1 MKISGNIPGKERKKG
16 NTNPYL
22 KDGLIPSIIYGGTA
36 DPLMVAV
43 DRIQL
48 KKRFEEGGFYSKIF
62 EVDLGEKKEPVVVK
76 SIQRHKVKNHP
87 IHVDFQRVDD
97 KTRIVIS
104 VPVEF
109 VDQETSPGLKQGG
122 VLNVVRREIELS
134 CLASN
139 IPEKFVISL
148 EGKEIGDDIRLSSV
162 TLGEGMKPTILG
174 RDFMLATIQA
184 PKVEKEP
191 QTTEEEAGAESEA
204 EASSEERKKKR
215 KKKKQQNNI
224 ICFYAYSF
232 LLR

>member
-174 RDFMLATIQA
+174 RDFMLATVQA

-191 QTTEEEAGAESEA
+191 QTTEEEADTDSEA
-204 EASSEERKKKR
+204 ESTEEKKEEK
-215 KKKKQQNNI
+215 
-224 ICFYAYSF
+224 AAE
-232 LLR
+232 

>member
-191 QTTEEEAGAESEA
+191 ETTEEEAGAESEV
-204 EASSEERKKKR
+204 EASSEEKKEEK
-215 KKKKQQNNI
+215 
-224 ICFYAYSF
+224 AAE
-232 LLR
+232 

>member
-1 MKISGNIPGKERKKG
+1 MKISGNIPAKERKKG
-16 NTNPYL
+16 NTAPYL
-22 KDGLIPSIIYGGTA
+22 KEGLIPSIIYGGNA
-36 DPLMVAV
+36 DPVMVAV
-43 DRIQL
+43 DTIQL

-62 EVDLGEKKEPVVVK
+62 EVQFGDKKEAVIVK
-76 SIQRHKVKNHP
+76 SIQRHKVKNKP

-97 KTRIVIS
+97 KTRIIVHA
-104 VPVEF
+104 PVEF
-109 VDQETSPGLKQGG
+109 TNTELSPGIKQGG

-134 CLASN
+134 CLANN

-191 QTTEEEAGAESEA
+191 QAEEAAEADEKAATEEKK
-204 EASSEERKKKR
+204 EEE
-215 KKKKQQNNI
+215 
-224 ICFYAYSF
+224 
-232 LLR
+232 

>member
-22 KDGLIPSIIYGGTA
+22 NDGLIPSIIYGGNT

-97 KTRIVIS
+97 KTRIIIS

-109 VDQETSPGLKQGG
+109 IDQESSPGLKQGG

-148 EGKEIGDDIRLSSV
+148 GGKEIGDDIRLSSV

-174 RDFMLATIQA
+174 RDFMLATIQS

-191 QTTEEEAGAESEA
+191 QATDEATEGTDA
-204 EASSEERKKKR
+204 SEEKKEEK
-215 KKKKQQNNI
+215 
-224 ICFYAYSF
+224 AAE
-232 LLR
+232 

>member
-122 VLNVVRREIELS
+122 VLNVVRREIDLS

-191 QTTEEEAGAESEA
+191 QTTEEEAGAETEA
-204 EASSEERKKKR
+204 EASEEKKEE
-215 KKKKQQNNI
+215 KKEEK
-224 ICFYAYSF
+224 AAE
-232 LLR
+232 

>member
-36 DPLMVAV
+36 DPIMVAV

-97 KTRIVIS
+97 KTRIIIS

-109 VDQETSPGLKQGG
+109 VDQEASPGLKQGG

-204 EASSEERKKKR
+204 EASSEEKKEE
-215 KKKKQQNNI
+215 KKEEK
-224 ICFYAYSF
+224 AAE
-232 LLR
+232 

>member
-174 RDFMLATIQA
+174 RDFMLATVQA

-191 QTTEEEAGAESEA
+191 QTTEEEEEGADSET
-204 EASSEERKKKR
+204 EASEEKKEE
-215 KKKKQQNNI
+215 KKEEK
-224 ICFYAYSF
+224 AAE
-232 LLR
+232 

>member
-16 NTNPYL
+16 NTNLYL

-97 KTRIVIS
+97 KTRIIIS

-204 EASSEERKKKR
+204 EATEEKKEE
-215 KKKKQQNNI
+215 KKEEKTTE
-224 ICFYAYSF
+224 
-232 LLR
+232 

>member
-134 CLASN
+134 CLANN

-204 EASSEERKKKR
+204 EASSEEKKEE
-215 KKKKQQNNI
+215 KKEEK
-224 ICFYAYSF
+224 AAE
-232 LLR
+232 

>member
-204 EASSEERKKKR
+204 EATEDKKEEKKEEKT
-215 KKKKQQNNI
+215 
-224 ICFYAYSF
+224 AE
-232 LLR
+232 

>member
-134 CLASN
+134 C
-139 IPEKFVISL
+139 
-148 EGKEIGDDIRLSSV
+148 
-162 TLGEGMKPTILG
+162 
-174 RDFMLATIQA
+174 
-184 PKVEKEP
+184 
-191 QTTEEEAGAESEA
+191 
-204 EASSEERKKKR
+204 
-215 KKKKQQNNI
+215 
-224 ICFYAYSF
+224 
-232 LLR
+232 

>member
-22 KDGLIPSIIYGGTA
+22 KDGLIPSIIYGGSA

-62 EVDLGEKKEPVVVK
+62 KVDLGEKKEPVVVK

-109 VDQETSPGLKQGG
+109 VDQEISPGLKQGG

-134 CLASN
+134 CLANN

-191 QTTEEEAGAESEA
+191 QATEEEAGADSEA
-204 EASSEERKKKR
+204 EATEEKKEEK
-215 KKKKQQNNI
+215 
-224 ICFYAYSF
+224 AAE
-232 LLR
+232 

>member
-1 MKISGNIPGKERKKG
+1 MKISGNIPAKERKKG

-22 KDGLIPSIIYGGTA
+22 NDGFIPSIIYGGKA

-43 DRIQL
+43 ETIQL

-62 EVDLGEKKEPVVVK
+62 EIEIGDKKEAVVVK
-76 SIQRHKVKNHP
+76 SIQRHKVKNNP
-87 IHVDFQRVDD
+87 IHVDFQRVDE

-109 VDQETSPGLKQGG
+109 SNQELSPGLKQGG
-122 VLNVVRREIELS
+122 VLNVVRRDLELS
-134 CLASN
+134 CLANN
-139 IPEKFVISL
+139 IPENFEISL
-148 EGKEIGDDIRLSSV
+148 EGKEVGYDIRLSSI

-191 QTTEEEAGAESEA
+191 EAVAEEATEEAETEEKKEEKAA
-204 EASSEERKKKR
+204 E
-215 KKKKQQNNI
+215 
-224 ICFYAYSF
+224 
-232 LLR
+232 

>member
-1 MKISGNIPGKERKKG
+1 MKISGNIAGKERKKG

-22 KDGLIPSIIYGGTA
+22 KDGLIPSIIYGGNA

-97 KTRIVIS
+97 KTRIVIG

-134 CLASN
+134 CLANN

-191 QTTEEEAGAESEA
+191 QATEEEAGADSEA
-204 EASSEERKKKR
+204 EATEEKKEEK
-215 KKKKQQNNI
+215 
-224 ICFYAYSF
+224 AAE
-232 LLR
+232 

>member
-1 MKISGNIPGKERKKG
+1 MKISGNIPAKERKKG

-22 KDGLIPSIIYGGTA
+22 NEGLIPSIIYGGKA
-36 DPLMVAV
+36 DPTMVAV
-43 DRIQL
+43 DKIQL
-48 KKRFEEGGFYSKIF
+48 KKRFDEGGFYSKIF
-62 EVDLGEKKEPVVVK
+62 EIELGDKKEAVIVK
-76 SIQRHKVKNHP
+76 SIQRNKVKHNP
-87 IHVDFQRVDD
+87 IHIDFQRVDE

-104 VPVEF
+104 VPVELT
-109 VDQETSPGLKQGG
+109 DQETSPGLKQGG

-134 CLASN
+134 CLANN

-191 QTTEEEAGAESEA
+191 EVQESGESTDEDKENTEEKKEEEKASE
-204 EASSEERKKKR
+204 
-215 KKKKQQNNI
+215 
-224 ICFYAYSF
+224 
-232 LLR
+232 

>member
-22 KDGLIPSIIYGGTA
+22 NDGLIPSIIYGGNT

-97 KTRIVIS
+97 KTRIIIG

-174 RDFMLATIQA
+174 RDFMLATIQS

-191 QTTEEEAGAESEA
+191 QATDEATEGTDA
-204 EASSEERKKKR
+204 SEEKKEEK
-215 KKKKQQNNI
+215 
-224 ICFYAYSF
+224 AAE
-232 LLR
+232 

>member
-1 MKISGNIPGKERKKG
+1 MKISGNIPGIERKKG
-16 NTNPYL
+16 NNNTFLN
-22 KDGLIPSIIYGGTA
+22 DGFIQSIIYGGTA

-191 QTTEEEAGAESEA
+191 QTSEEEAGAESEA
-204 EASSEERKKKR
+204 EASEEKKEEKTEE
-215 KKKKQQNNI
+215 KT
-224 ICFYAYSF
+224 AE
-232 LLR
+232 

>member
-1 MKISGNIPGKERKKG
+1 MKISGNIPAKERKKG

-22 KDGLIPSIIYGGTA
+22 NDGFIPSIIYGGKA

-43 DRIQL
+43 ETIQL

-62 EVDLGEKKEPVVVK
+62 EIEIGDKKEAVVVK
-76 SIQRHKVKNHP
+76 SIQRHKVKNNP
-87 IHVDFQRVDD
+87 IHVDFQIVDE

-109 VDQETSPGLKQGG
+109 SNQELSPGLKQGG
-122 VLNVVRREIELS
+122 VLNVVRRDLELS
-134 CLASN
+134 CLANN
-139 IPEKFVISL
+139 IPENFEISL
-148 EGKEIGDDIRLSSV
+148 EGKEVGDDIRLSSI

-191 QTTEEEAGAESEA
+191 EAVTEEATEEA
-204 EASSEERKKKR
+204 ETEEKKEEK
-215 KKKKQQNNI
+215 
-224 ICFYAYSF
+224 AAE
-232 LLR
+232 

>member
-97 KTRIVIS
+97 KTRIIIS

-204 EASSEERKKKR
+204 EASAEEKKEE
-215 KKKKQQNNI
+215 KKEEK
-224 ICFYAYSF
+224 AAE
-232 LLR
+232 

>member
-22 KDGLIPSIIYGGTA
+22 NDGLIPSIIYGGNT

-62 EVDLGEKKEPVVVK
+62 EVDLGEKKEHVVVK

-97 KTRIVIS
+97 KTRIIIS

-109 VDQETSPGLKQGG
+109 IDQESSPGLKQGG

-134 CLASN
+134 CLARN

-174 RDFMLATIQA
+174 RDFMLATIQS

-191 QTTEEEAGAESEA
+191 QATDEATEGTDA
-204 EASSEERKKKR
+204 SEEKKEEK
-215 KKKKQQNNI
+215 
-224 ICFYAYSF
+224 AAE
-232 LLR
+232 

>member
-22 KDGLIPSIIYGGTA
+22 NDGLIPSIIYGGNT

-62 EVDLGEKKEPVVVK
+62 EVDLGEKKEPVIVK

-97 KTRIVIS
+97 KTRIIIG

-174 RDFMLATIQA
+174 RDFMLATIQT

-191 QTTEEEAGAESEA
+191 QATEEATDGADA
-204 EASSEERKKKR
+204 SEEKKEEK
-215 KKKKQQNNI
+215 
-224 ICFYAYSF
+224 AAE
-232 LLR
+232 

>member
-204 EASSEERKKKR
+204 EASSEEKKEEKKEEKR
-215 KKKKQQNNI
+215 KKKTKT
-224 ICFYAYSF
+224 CC
-232 LLR
+232 

>member
-76 SIQRHKVKNHP
+76 SVQRHKVKNHP

-109 VDQETSPGLKQGG
+109 IDQETSPGLKQGG

-174 RDFMLATIQA
+174 RDFMLATVQA

-204 EASSEERKKKR
+204 EASSEEKKEE
-215 KKKKQQNNI
+215 KKEEK
-224 ICFYAYSF
+224 AAE
-232 LLR
+232 

>member
-22 KDGLIPSIIYGGTA
+22 KDGLIPSIIYGGTV

-204 EASSEERKKKR
+204 EASSEEKKEEK
-215 KKKKQQNNI
+215 
-224 ICFYAYSF
+224 AAE
-232 LLR
+232 

>member
-62 EVDLGEKKEPVVVK
+62 ELDLGEKKEPVVVK

-109 VDQETSPGLKQGG
+109 VGQETSPGLKQGG

-204 EASSEERKKKR
+204 EASSEEKKEE
-215 KKKKQQNNI
+215 KKEEK
-224 ICFYAYSF
+224 AAE
-232 LLR
+232 

>member
-191 QTTEEEAGAESEA
+191 QTTEEEAGAESEV
-204 EASSEERKKKR
+204 EASEEKKEEK
-215 KKKKQQNNI
+215 
-224 ICFYAYSF
+224 AAE
-232 LLR
+232 